1 MQHPNV
7 LPPAVR
13 RLRGGT
19 PGLPRAPSGPASRRA
34 FFVQRDY
41 RPSSW
46 SEFFDEKK
54 DLHMENGDVFRVY
67 LKMSSDASA
76 HTLPLLVLL
85 HGGGF
90 SGLTWSCFV
99 RSISELCHVNALAID
114 LRGHGSSKVEND
126 DELDVD
132 HFVSDISR
140 ILLKLYS
147 EDDMPEIILMGHSM
161 GGAIAIHYTDRCKE
175 ETINSRIVGLIVI
188 DVVEGTA
195 KDALSQMQQVL
206 RSRPGGFKSVD
217 YAIEWYVRSGQV
229 KNVEA
234 AKISMPG
241 QIKSAENGI
250 CATDL
255 VEPTTAEESSSQEPT
270 LPPSSFGLSTVS
282 ETESADTAE
291 HPFVAPAN
299 PKLQPSLQ
307 AFVWR
312 INLSNTEKYWAEW
325 FENLSQIFLS
335 SKGGAKMLLLA
346 GVDRL
351 DGPMT
356 VGQMQGRFQ
365 MNILPRV
372 GHLIQEDDPDS
383 VAQVVASY
391 LIRNRFS
398 VSKIEFEHPFPSC

>member
-1 MQHPNV
+1 M
-7 LPPAVR
+7 
-13 RLRGGT
+13 
-19 PGLPRAPSGPASRRA
+19 
-34 FFVQRDY
+34 
-41 RPSSW
+41 
-46 SEFFDEKK
+46 
-54 DLHMENGDVFRVY
+54 
-67 LKMSSDASA
+67 
-76 HTLPLLVLL
+76 
-85 HGGGF
+85 
-90 SGLTWSCFV
+90 
-99 RSISELCHVNALAID
+99 
-114 LRGHGSSKVEND
+114 
-126 DELDVD
+126 
-132 HFVSDISR
+132 
-140 ILLKLYS
+140 
-147 EDDMPEIILMGHSM
+147 
-161 GGAIAIHYTDRCKE
+161 
-175 ETINSRIVGLIVI
+175 
-188 DVVEGTA
+188 
-195 KDALSQMQQVL
+195 
-206 RSRPGGFKSVD
+206 
-217 YAIEWYVRSGQV
+217 
-229 KNVEA
+229 
-234 AKISMPG
+234 
-241 QIKSAENGI
+241 
-250 CATDL
+250 
-255 VEPTTAEESSSQEPT
+255 
-270 LPPSSFGLSTVS
+270 S